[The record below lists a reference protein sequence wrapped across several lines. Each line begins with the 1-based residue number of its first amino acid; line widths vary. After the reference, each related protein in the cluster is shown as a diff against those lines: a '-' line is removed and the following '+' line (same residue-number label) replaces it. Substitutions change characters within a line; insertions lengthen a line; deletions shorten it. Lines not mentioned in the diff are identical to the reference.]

1 MGATSTDS
9 GMIERLAAFAMRR
22 PRHHTLIFHR
32 VLRDV
37 DPMSPGEP
45 TADWFRR
52 LVAML
57 AANFQVISLQE
68 AVRRAAAGELSGQ
81 TVSIT
86 FDDGYADNFTIAL
99 PILQAF
105 GVPATFFVASGF
117 LDGGRM
123 WNDSIIET
131 IRRLGDGPHEV
142 DVPGTD
148 HFDLSDWDSRR
159 RAAAAIITAWKHL
172 PPAERQARVDALAG
186 RVKELPGDLML
197 STEQLRALAGSPG
210 VTIGGHTRTHPILAS
225 LGEVQAREEIENGKS
240 DLEDKLQC
248 ALSLFAYP
256 NGRLGQDYRPEHAKL
271 VREAGFRAAVSTD
284 WGTLDA
290 STDRFRVPR
299 FTPWHKNLRRF
310 AMDLT
315 RCHYGL
321 I

>member
-1 MGATSTDS
+1 
-9 GMIERLAAFAMRR
+9 MIERLAALVMRR
-22 PRHHTLIFHR
+22 ARHHTLIFHR
-32 VLRDV
+32 VLREP

-52 LVAML
+52 LMGML

-68 AVRRAAAGELSGQ
+68 AVRRAAAGDLSGQ

-86 FDDGYADNFTIAL
+86 FDDGYADNFTVAL

-105 GVPATFFVASGF
+105 DFPATFFVASGF

-131 IRRLGDGPHEV
+131 VRRIGEGWHEI

-148 HFDLSDWDSRR
+148 RFDLSDWDSRR
-159 RAAAAIITAWKHL
+159 KAATAIIAAWKHL
-172 PPAERQARVDALAG
+172 PPAERQRRVDALAG
-186 RVKELPGDLML
+186 RVKELPRDLML
-197 STEQLRALAGSPG
+197 STGQLRALAGSSG

-225 LGEVQAREEIENGKS
+225 LDDAHARDEIENGKR
-240 DLEDKLQC
+240 DLEERLQHE
-248 ALSLFAYP
+248 LSLFAYP
-256 NGRLGQDYRPEHAKL
+256 NGRLGQDYRAGHADL
-271 VREAGFRAAVSTD
+271 VRDAGFQAAVATD

-290 STDRFRVPR
+290 NTDPFRVPR
-299 FTPWHKNLRRF
+299 FTPWHKNLTRF

-321 I
+321 L